1 MSATLTVLQ
10 AGPALSIQDFGRTGY
25 RAQGLTRGGAADPI
39 ALHEG
44 SALLRQPAG
53 AAIEMIGAGGTFTSD
68 TDLRIALTG
77 AAMTANID
85 GIAIVWNASHLL
97 PAGAKLTIGGA
108 TGGTY
113 GYLHIGGGLATPEL
127 MGSRSSHL
135 SAGLGA
141 ALKSGD
147 TLAIGPDKGSETGMA
162 LPRDNRFDG
171 GTVHVVESM
180 QTVHFSADT
189 RARFTRTTF
198 RRDPR
203 ANRQGVRMD
212 SDGEGFFSDGQL
224 SIVSEVI
231 VQGDVQITG
240 DGAPFVLMCESQTT
254 GGYPRIATV
263 LPADLPR
270 IAQAPA
276 GAAIRFAFVSLE
288 EAIAIEK
295 RAAAELSALP
305 GKRYPLVRNPA
316 EMRDLLSYQLIGG
329 AVSANANP
337 FEEGT

>member
-1 MSATLTVLQ
+1 MSATLTVVQ

-25 RAQGLTRGGAADPI
+25 RAQGLTKGGAADPI

-44 SALLRQPAG
+44 AALLRQPAD
-53 AAIEMIGAGGTFTSD
+53 AAIEMVGAGGTFASD

-77 AAMTANID
+77 AAMTATID
-85 GIAIVWNASHLL
+85 GAPIVWNASHLL

-113 GYLHIGGGLATPEL
+113 GYLHIGGGLATPKL

-141 ALKSGD
+141 SLKSGD
-147 TLAIGPDKGSETGMA
+147 TLAIGPDKGSETGMS
-162 LPRDNRFDG
+162 LPRDSRFDG
-171 GTVHVVESM
+171 GKVHVVESM
-180 QTVHFSADT
+180 QTGHFNAET
-189 RARFTRTTF
+189 RERFTTTTF
-198 RRDPR
+198 KRDPR

-231 VQGDVQITG
+231 VQGDIQITG

-263 LPADLPR
+263 LPCDLPR
-270 IAQAPA
+270 VAQAPA
-276 GAAIRFAFVSLE
+276 GANIRFEFVSLE
-288 EAIAIEK
+288 DAIKLEQ
-295 RAAAELSALP
+295 RAAADIKGLS
-305 GKRYPLVRNPA
+305 GRIVPLIRNPA
-316 EMRDLLSYQLIGG
+316 DIRDLLSYQLVGG
-329 AVSANANP
+329 AISATADP
-337 FEEGT
+337 FA